1 MFEPQHLSHIQD
13 EVRRQTVDDG
23 SLLDELRQDVRDH
36 LQPSK
41 GIRPHSVTA
50 VSLVASDGGNNRLV
64 FDPFSMQLV
73 RVVDSHGNQLFLDII
88 SQRTDPDTL
97 LQRHRSVANDPLW
110 GLMSDLEV
118 EHLHDLS
125 PMIPTGEKVR
135 QEPDDVSSSWVL
147 VYRDLCEWA
156 VLYQRLTKST
166 WGTHT
171 LLVRDGLLRSKIF
184 ADTKFIA
191 MRDLIAA
198 AIEDHRKRNINL
210 YLVGL
215 AKHSQVLARY
225 RLALALEN
233 AMPPEMPR
241 YVEVPRSVE
250 QRVYKWKEY
259 AVGSEDETEGGEA
272 AKYVM
277 GSLFLVRFGERTHDP
292 IWAVDLL
299 EIQKDLAPQIFG
311 YLLADAREG
320 FPMPFYPRCL
330 QKAHEFAQ
338 IVDFDLDILQ
348 DTVLDAARGLI
359 EEDEQGTFD
368 ALRLSPDVAN
378 RRYE

>member
-1 MFEPQHLSHIQD
+1 
-13 EVRRQTVDDG
+13 
-23 SLLDELRQDVRDH
+23 
-36 LQPSK
+36 
-41 GIRPHSVTA
+41 
-50 VSLVASDGGNNRLV
+50 
-64 FDPFSMQLV
+64 
-73 RVVDSHGNQLFLDII
+73 
-88 SQRTDPDTL
+88 
-97 LQRHRSVANDPLW
+97 
-110 GLMSDLEV
+110 MSDLGV

-135 QEPDDVSSSWVL
+135 QEPDEVSSSWVL

-166 WGTHT
+166 WGSHT

-191 MRDLIAA
+191 MRDRIAA
-198 AIEDHRKRNINL
+198 SIEDHRQRNINL

-299 EIQKDLAPQIFG
+299 EMQKNLAPQIFG

-348 DTVLDAARGLI
+348 DTVLDAARGLVG
-359 EEDEQGTFD
+359 ENEQGTFD

>member
-1 MFEPQHLSHIQD
+1 
-13 EVRRQTVDDG
+13 
-23 SLLDELRQDVRDH
+23 
-36 LQPSK
+36 
-41 GIRPHSVTA
+41 
-50 VSLVASDGGNNRLV
+50 
-64 FDPFSMQLV
+64 
-73 RVVDSHGNQLFLDII
+73 
-88 SQRTDPDTL
+88 
-97 LQRHRSVANDPLW
+97 
-110 GLMSDLEV
+110 
-118 EHLHDLS
+118 
-125 PMIPTGEKVR
+125 MIPTGEKVR
-135 QEPDDVSSSWVL
+135 QEPDEVSSSWVL

-166 WGTHT
+166 WGSHT

-184 ADTKFIA
+184 AGTKFIA
-191 MRDLIAA
+191 MRDRIAA

-250 QRVYKWKEY
+250 QSVYKWKEY
-259 AVGSEDETEGGEA
+259 AVGSEDETEDGEA

-277 GSLFLVRFGERTHDP
+277 GSLFLVRFGERMHDP

-299 EIQKDLAPQIFG
+299 EMQKDLAPQIFG

-348 DTVLDAARGLI
+348 DTILDAARGLVG
-359 EEDEQGTFD
+359 ENEQGTFD